1 MTEQELNALLQ
12 QADDLYLK
20 EQLDQA
26 IEILRRIKREDSPE
40 TYAMSQFNLG
50 VVLRAQGDSA
60 GAIAAYRSIKREDS
74 PETYAMAQLNL
85 GVALGEQ
92 GNIEGAIAAYRNITC
107 EDSSELYAT
116 AQMNLGVVLGEQG
129 DTEGEIAA
137 YRNITRKDSPELY
150 AKAQLYLGIT
160 LGEQGNTDG
169 KIAAYRNITRE
180 DSPETYAMAQFNLG
194 VVLGAQGDTEGAIAA
209 YRNITREDLPE
220 QYAMAQVNLGVALA
234 KQGKTDEA
242 IDTFRNI
249 QPEDSKEP
257 YAKAQLSLGMILE
270 ARGDTEGA
278 IAACRNV
285 TREDSPEQYAKAQL
299 YLGIILGKQGDT
311 EGAIAAYRN
320 ITRED
325 SREQY
330 AKAKFNLGVTL
341 EAQGDTEGA
350 IATYRNIIR
359 EDSHEQYAKAQFN
372 LGVVLGKQGD
382 TEGAIAA
389 YRNIT
394 REDSPELYAMA
405 QFNIVLLSPE
415 ENNIKEA
422 KQALSNSRPIF
433 YYQAESQL
441 KILNCPPDS
450 RSNLA
455 AVYDAIE
462 SIIQTLFISSYGG
475 IAGEN
480 PLKVAHY
487 TRPSIA
493 RVLIAGEEDKASSLR
508 LNTVKN
514 TNDPTEGKV
523 LYGYLHKSCGLPSGV
538 LDAEQESDSQALAAF
553 ISCFTFNHDSLNQ
566 FRLYGKEGG
575 LEASGVSL
583 VFGKRFFSAADPFA
597 IMTVASEREA
607 ITTNNA
613 IEDSRTRQPDKTTQE
628 KLDKLPLYRCIY
640 LDPQSGYVSIA
651 HRDKVTFYAEA
662 WYGKKTAAHQD
673 ICKEAE
679 KRWKKYQNE
688 INKLAKKAKKDLS
701 TLSKKIKAV
710 AMDAENDV
718 LQTLVFILQPLRYL
732 VKHAA
737 FQEEQECR
745 MVYIGDLPEDER
757 IHTEWENNQMYLEY
771 AEPVRKSLDKI
782 YLSPGAEP
790 YADFFKRELPH
801 LAKKGGIRR
810 SQNPFRN
817 K

>member
-1 MTEQELNALLQ
+1 MTEQEIKALLQ
-12 QADDLYLK
+12 QAGDLYRK
-20 EQLDQA
+20 GQLDQA
-26 IEILRRIKREDSPE
+26 IKIWRRIKREDSPE
-40 TYAMSQFNLG
+40 LYAEAQFNLG
-50 VVLRAQGDSA
+50 VALRKQGKTEE
-60 GAIAAYRSIKREDS
+60 AIAVYRSIKREDS

-85 GVALGEQ
+85 GV
-92 GNIEGAIAAYRNITC
+92 
-107 EDSSELYAT
+107 
-116 AQMNLGVVLGEQG
+116 VLGAQG

-137 YRNITRKDSPELY
+137 YRNIARKDSPE
-150 AKAQLYLGIT
+150 
-160 LGEQGNTDG
+160 
-169 KIAAYRNITRE
+169 
-180 DSPETYAMAQFNLG
+180 P
-194 VVLGAQGDTEGAIAA
+194 
-209 YRNITREDLPE
+209 
-220 QYAMAQVNLGVALA
+220 YAMAQV
-234 KQGKTDEA
+234 
-242 IDTFRNI
+242 
-249 QPEDSKEP
+249 
-257 YAKAQLSLGMILE
+257 
-270 ARGDTEGA
+270 
-278 IAACRNV
+278 
-285 TREDSPEQYAKAQL
+285 
-299 YLGIILGKQGDT
+299 
-311 EGAIAAYRN
+311 
-320 ITRED
+320 
-325 SREQY
+325 
-330 AKAKFNLGVTL
+330 NLGVTL

-350 IATYRNIIR
+350 I
-359 EDSHEQYAKAQFN
+359 S
-372 LGVVLGKQGD
+372 
-382 TEGAIAA
+382 A

-394 REDSPELYAMA
+394 REDLPELYAIA

-422 KQALSNSRPIF
+422 KQALSNIRPIF
-433 YYQAESQL
+433 YYQSESRL

-487 TRPSIA
+487 TRPSTA
-493 RVLIAGEEDKASSLR
+493 GKLIAGDSAKASPLR
-508 LNTVKN
+508 LSTVKN
-514 TNDPTEGKV
+514 TNDPTEGKI
-523 LYGYLHKSCGLPSGV
+523 LYGYLHKSCGLLSGV

-583 VFGKRFFSAADPFA
+583 VFEKSFFSTKDPFA
-597 IMTVASEREA
+597 IMTAAPEREF
-607 ITTNNA
+607 ITVNNA
-613 IEDSRTRQPDKTTQE
+613 KKDSSPVQPDKNTRE

-679 KRWKKYQNE
+679 RRWKEYQTE
-688 INKLAKKAKKDLS
+688 IDRLTEKVKDDLS
-701 TLSKKIKAV
+701 KLSEKIKAV
-710 AMDAENDV
+710 AKDAENDV

-745 MVYIGDLPEDER
+745 MVYIIGDLLKDER
-757 IHTEWENNQMYLEY
+757 IRTDWGAKQMYLEY
-771 AEPVRKSLDKI
+771 AAPVRNSLDKI

-790 YADFFKRELPH
+790 YADFFKRELPT
-801 LAKKGGIRR
+801 LAKQGGIRR

>member
-1 MTEQELNALLQ
+1 MMTEQEIKALLQ
-12 QADDLYLK
+12 QADDLYRK
-20 EQLDQA
+20 GQVDKA
-26 IEILRRIKREDSPE
+26 IEIW
-40 TYAMSQFNLG
+40 
-50 VVLRAQGDSA
+50 
-60 GAIAAYRSIKREDS
+60 RSIKH
-74 PETYAMAQLNL
+74 A
-85 GVALGEQ
+85 
-92 GNIEGAIAAYRNITC
+92 
-107 EDSSELYAT
+107 
-116 AQMNLGVVLGEQG
+116 
-129 DTEGEIAA
+129 
-137 YRNITRKDSPELY
+137 DSPELY
-150 AKAQLYLGIT
+150 AEAQFT
-160 LGEQGNTDG
+160 LGVALRKQGKTEEA
-169 KIAAYRNITRE
+169 IAVYRSIKRE

-257 YAKAQLSLGMILE
+257 YA
-270 ARGDTEGA
+270 R
-278 IAACRNV
+278 
-285 TREDSPEQYAKAQL
+285 AQL

-330 AKAKFNLGVTL
+330 AKA
-341 EAQGDTEGA
+341 
-350 IATYRNIIR
+350 
-359 EDSHEQYAKAQFN
+359 QFN
-372 LGVVLGKQGD
+372 LGVALQEQGKI
-382 TEGAIAA
+382 E
-389 YRNIT
+389 
-394 REDSPELYAMA
+394 
-405 QFNIVLLSPE
+405 
-415 ENNIKEA
+415 EA
-422 KQALSNSRPIF
+422 KQAFSNSRSVF

-441 KILNCPPDS
+441 KILNCPPGS
-450 RSNLA
+450 RSNLR
-455 AVYDAIE
+455 AVYDAIV

-487 TRPSIA
+487 TRPSTA
-493 RVLIAGEEDKASSLR
+493 GKLIAGDSAKASPLR
-508 LNTVKN
+508 LNTVKG
-514 TNDPTEGKV
+514 TNDPTEGKI
-523 LYGYLHKSCGLPSGV
+523 LYGYLHKSCGLLSSV
-538 LDAEQESDSQALAAF
+538 LDVEQESDSQALAAF

-566 FRLYGKEGG
+566 FRLYGKEDG

-583 VFGKRFFSAADPFA
+583 VFEKHFFSAADPFA
-597 IMTVASEREA
+597 IMTAASEREA
-607 ITTNNA
+607 ITANNA
-613 IEDSRTRQPDKTTQE
+613 IEDSRTRQPDKTTQK

-679 KRWKKYQNE
+679 RRWKEYQTE
-688 INKLAKKAKKDLS
+688 IDRLTEKVKDDLS
-701 TLSKKIKAV
+701 KLSEKIKAV
-710 AMDAENDV
+710 AKDAENDV

-745 MVYIGDLPEDER
+745 MLYIGNLLEEER
-757 IHTEWENNQMYLEY
+757 IYTDWDGKQMYLEY
-771 AEPVRKSLDKI
+771 AAPVRESLDKI

-801 LAKKGGIRR
+801 LAKQGGIRR
-810 SQNPFRN
+810 SKNPFRN

>member
-1 MTEQELNALLQ
+1 MMTEQEIKALLQ
-12 QADDLYLK
+12 QADDLYRQG
-20 EQLDQA
+20 QLDEA
-26 IEILRRIKREDSPE
+26 IEILRRIKREDSPKL
-40 TYAMSQFNLG
+40 YAKAQFNLG
-50 VVLRAQGDSA
+50 VALRKQGKTEE
-60 GAIAAYRSIKREDS
+60 AIAVYRSIKREDS

-92 GNIEGAIAAYRNITC
+92 GDIEGAIAAYRN
-107 EDSSELYAT
+107 
-116 AQMNLGVVLGEQG
+116 V
-129 DTEGEIAA
+129 
-137 YRNITRKDSPELY
+137 
-150 AKAQLYLGIT
+150 
-160 LGEQGNTDG
+160 
-169 KIAAYRNITRE
+169 TRE
-180 DSPETYAMAQFNLG
+180 DLPEPYAKAQFNLG

-257 YAKAQLSLGMILE
+257 YAKAQL
-270 ARGDTEGA
+270 
-278 IAACRNV
+278 
-285 TREDSPEQYAKAQL
+285 

-320 ITRED
+320 LTRED

-330 AKAKFNLGVTL
+330 AKA
-341 EAQGDTEGA
+341 
-350 IATYRNIIR
+350 
-359 EDSHEQYAKAQFN
+359 QFN
-372 LGVVLGKQGD
+372 LGVALQEQGKI
-382 TEGAIAA
+382 E
-389 YRNIT
+389 
-394 REDSPELYAMA
+394 
-405 QFNIVLLSPE
+405 
-415 ENNIKEA
+415 EA
-422 KQALSNSRPIF
+422 KQAFSNSRSVF

-462 SIIQTLFISSYGG
+462 FIIQTLFISSYGG

-487 TRPSIA
+487 TRPSTA
-493 RVLIAGEEDKASSLR
+493 GKLIAGDSAKASPLR
-508 LNTVKN
+508 LSTVKN
-514 TNDPTEGKV
+514 TNDPTEGKI

-538 LDAEQESDSQALAAF
+538 LDVEQESDSQALAAF

-566 FRLYGKEGG
+566 FRLYGKEDG

-583 VFGKRFFSAADPFA
+583 VFEKHFFSAADPFA
-597 IMTVASEREA
+597 IMTAASEREA
-607 ITTNNA
+607 IMTANNT
-613 IEDSRTRQPDKTTQE
+613 IEDSRPERADKTTQE
-628 KLDKLPLYRCIY
+628 KLYKLPLYRCIY

-688 INKLAKKAKKDLS
+688 INELAKKAKKDLS

-710 AMDAENDV
+710 AKAVAKDAENDV

-745 MVYIGDLPEDER
+745 MVYIIGDLLKDER
-757 IHTEWENNQMYLEY
+757 IRTDWGAKQMYLEY
-771 AEPVRKSLDKI
+771 AAPVTNSLDKI

>member
-1 MTEQELNALLQ
+1 
-12 QADDLYLK
+12 
-20 EQLDQA
+20 
-26 IEILRRIKREDSPE
+26 
-40 TYAMSQFNLG
+40 
-50 VVLRAQGDSA
+50 
-60 GAIAAYRSIKREDS
+60 
-74 PETYAMAQLNL
+74 
-85 GVALGEQ
+85 
-92 GNIEGAIAAYRNITC
+92 
-107 EDSSELYAT
+107 
-116 AQMNLGVVLGEQG
+116 MNLGV
-129 DTEGEIAA
+129 
-137 YRNITRKDSPELY
+137 
-150 AKAQLYLGIT
+150 T
-160 LGEQGNTDG
+160 LG
-169 KIAAYRNITRE
+169 
-180 DSPETYAMAQFNLG
+180 
-194 VVLGAQGDTEGAIAA
+194 VQGDTEGAIAA

-220 QYAMAQVNLGVALA
+220 QYAMAQVNLGVALG
-234 KQGKTDEA
+234 KQG
-242 IDTFRNI
+242 DTEGEIATYRNI
-249 QPEDSKEP
+249 TRKDSREQ
-257 YAKAQLSLGMILE
+257 YAKAQVNLGVVLGEQDDIE
-270 ARGDTEGA
+270 KA
-278 IAACRNV
+278 IAAYRNV
-285 TREDSPEQYAKAQL
+285 IREDSREQYAKAQVNLGVALGEQGNTKDAIAAYRSITREDSPELYAMAQVN
-299 YLGIILGKQGDT
+299 LGAALGKQGDT

-320 ITRED
+320 ITRKD

-330 AKAKFNLGVTL
+330 AKAQVNLGVTL
-341 EAQGDTEGA
+341 
-350 IATYRNIIR
+350 
-359 EDSHEQYAKAQFN
+359 
-372 LGVVLGKQGD
+372 GVQGD

-389 YRNIT
+389 NRNII
-394 REDSPELYAMA
+394 REDSLELYAKA
-405 QFNIVLLSPE
+405 QFNLGLLLLK
-415 ENNIKEA
+415 ENSIEEA
-422 KQALSNSRPIF
+422 KQALSNIRPIF
-433 YYQAESQL
+433 YYESESWL
-441 KILNCPPDS
+441 KILNCPSDS
-450 RSNLA
+450 LPNLA
-455 AVYDAIE
+455 TVFVVIG
-462 SIIQTLFISSYGG
+462 SIIQTLFISSGGG

-487 TRPSIA
+487 TRPSTA
-493 RVLIAGEEDKASSLR
+493 GKLIAGDSAKASPLR
-508 LNTVKN
+508 LSTVKN
-514 TNDPTEGKV
+514 TNDPTEGKI
-523 LYGYLHKSCGLPSGV
+523 LYGYLHKSCGLLSGV

-583 VFGKRFFSAADPFA
+583 VFGKRFFSAKDPFA
-597 IMTVASEREA
+597 IMTSAPKQEA
-607 ITTNNA
+607 ITANNA
-613 IEDSRTRQPDKTTQE
+613 IEDSRTRQPDKTTQK

-679 KRWKKYQNE
+679 RRWKEYQTE
-688 INKLAKKAKKDLS
+688 IDELTEKVKDDLS
-701 TLSKKIKAV
+701 KLSEKIKAV
-710 AMDAENDV
+710 AKDAENDV

-771 AEPVRKSLDKI
+771 AEPVGKALDKI

>member
-1 MTEQELNALLQ
+1 MTEQEINALLQ

-40 TYAMSQFNLG
+40 TYAMAQLNLG
-50 VVLRAQGDSA
+50 VVLGAQGDSA

-74 PETYAMAQLNL
+74 PETYAMAQFNL
-85 GVALGEQ
+85 GVILGKQ
-92 GNIEGAIAAYRNITC
+92 GDSAGAIAAYRSIKR
-107 EDSSELYAT
+107 EDSPETYAKAQLY
-116 AQMNLGVVLGEQG
+116 LGMTLGKQG

-137 YRNITRKDSPELY
+137 YRNITRKDSPEQY
-150 AKAQLYLGIT
+150 AKAQLYLGIA
-160 LGEQGNTDG
+160 LGEQGNTEEA
-169 KIAAYRNITRE
+169 ISAYRNITRK
-180 DSPETYAMAQFNLG
+180 DSREQYAKAQFNLG

-220 QYAMAQVNLGVALA
+220 
-234 KQGKTDEA
+234 
-242 IDTFRNI
+242 
-249 QPEDSKEP
+249 
-257 YAKAQLSLGMILE
+257 
-270 ARGDTEGA
+270 
-278 IAACRNV
+278 
-285 TREDSPEQYAKAQL
+285 
-299 YLGIILGKQGDT
+299 
-311 EGAIAAYRN
+311 
-320 ITRED
+320 
-325 SREQY
+325 
-330 AKAKFNLGVTL
+330 
-341 EAQGDTEGA
+341 
-350 IATYRNIIR
+350 
-359 EDSHEQYAKAQFN
+359 
-372 LGVVLGKQGD
+372 
-382 TEGAIAA
+382 
-389 YRNIT
+389 
-394 REDSPELYAMA
+394 LYAMA
-405 QFNIVLLSPE
+405 QWNLGILWFDKNKTKSQ
-415 ENNIKEA
+415 
-422 KQALSNSRPIF
+422 QAFVNSRPIF
-433 YYQAESQL
+433 YYQSESLL
-441 KILNCPPDS
+441 KILNCPPGS
-450 RSNLA
+450 RSNLR
-455 AVYDAIE
+455 AVYDAIV
-462 SIIQTLFISSYGG
+462 SIIKTLFISSYGG

-523 LYGYLHKSCGLPSGV
+523 LYGYLHKSCGLLSGV

-566 FRLYGKEGG
+566 FRLYGKEDG

-583 VFGKRFFSAADPFA
+583 VFGKSFFSAADPFA
-597 IMTVASEREA
+597 IMTAAPEREA
-607 ITTNNA
+607 FTTNNTM
-613 IEDSRTRQPDKTTQE
+613 EDSSPAQPDKTTQK

-640 LDPQSGYVSIA
+640 LEPQSGYVSVA

-662 WYGKKTAAHQD
+662 WHNDKTAVHKKL
-673 ICKEAE
+673 CKKAE
-679 KRWKKYQNE
+679 KNWKKYQAE
-688 INKLAKKAKKDLS
+688 INKLTEKVKDDLS
-701 TLSKKIKAV
+701 KLSEKIKAV

-771 AEPVRKSLDKI
+771 AEPVGKALDKI

>member
-12 QADDLYLK
+12 QTDDLYLK

-40 TYAMSQFNLG
+40 TYAMAQFNLG

-92 GNIEGAIAAYRNITC
+92 GDIEGAIAAYRNITC

-137 YRNITRKDSPELY
+137 YRNITRKDSREQYVKAQVNLGAALREQDDIEKAIAAYRNVIREDSREQY
-150 AKAQLYLGIT
+150 AKAQLNLGI
-160 LGEQGNTDG
+160 
-169 KIAAYRNITRE
+169 
-180 DSPETYAMAQFNLG
+180 
-194 VVLGAQGDTEGAIAA
+194 VLGAQGDTEGAIAA
-209 YRNITREDLPE
+209 YRNITR
-220 QYAMAQVNLGVALA
+220 
-234 KQGKTDEA
+234 K
-242 IDTFRNI
+242 
-249 QPEDSKEP
+249 
-257 YAKAQLSLGMILE
+257 
-270 ARGDTEGA
+270 
-278 IAACRNV
+278 
-285 TREDSPEQYAKAQL
+285 
-299 YLGIILGKQGDT
+299 
-311 EGAIAAYRN
+311 
-320 ITRED
+320 
-325 SREQY
+325 
-330 AKAKFNLGVTL
+330 
-341 EAQGDTEGA
+341 
-350 IATYRNIIR
+350 
-359 EDSHEQYAKAQFN
+359 
-372 LGVVLGKQGD
+372 
-382 TEGAIAA
+382 
-389 YRNIT
+389 
-394 REDSPELYAMA
+394 DSPELYAMA

-422 KQALSNSRPIF
+422 KQALSNIRSIF

-508 LNTVKN
+508 LSTVKN

-597 IMTVASEREA
+597 IMTAASEREA
-607 ITTNNA
+607 ITANNA
-613 IEDSRTRQPDKTTQE
+613 IEDSRPGQPDKTIQE

-718 LQTLVFILQPLRYL
+718 LQTLAFILQPLRYL

>member
-1 MTEQELNALLQ
+1 MTEQEIKALLQ

-20 EQLDQA
+20 GQLDKA
-26 IEILRRIKREDSPE
+26 IEILRRIKREDSPKL
-40 TYAMSQFNLG
+40 YAKAQF
-50 VVLRAQGDSA
+50 
-60 GAIAAYRSIKREDS
+60 
-74 PETYAMAQLNL
+74 NL
-85 GVALGEQ
+85 GVALGKQ
-92 GNIEGAIAAYRNITC
+92 GDTEGEIATYRNITR
-107 EDSSELYAT
+107 EDSRERYAK
-116 AQMNLGVVLGEQG
+116 AQVNLGVALGEQG
-129 DTEGEIAA
+129 DTEGEIAT
-137 YRNITRKDSPELY
+137 YRNIIREDSHEQY

-160 LGEQGNTDG
+160 LGE
-169 KIAAYRNITRE
+169 K
-180 DSPETYAMAQFNLG
+180 
-194 VVLGAQGDTEGAIAA
+194 GDTEGAIAA
-209 YRNITREDLPE
+209 YRNITREDSPE
-220 QYAMAQVNLGVALA
+220 
-234 KQGKTDEA
+234 T
-242 IDTFRNI
+242 
-249 QPEDSKEP
+249 

-311 EGAIAAYRN
+311 EGAISAYRN

-325 SREQY
+325 
-330 AKAKFNLGVTL
+330 L
-341 EAQGDTEGA
+341 
-350 IATYRNIIR
+350 
-359 EDSHEQYAKAQFN
+359 
-372 LGVVLGKQGD
+372 
-382 TEGAIAA
+382 
-389 YRNIT
+389 
-394 REDSPELYAMA
+394 PELYAMA
-405 QFNIVLLSPE
+405 QFNLGVALQEQGKIE
-415 ENNIKEA
+415 EA
-422 KQALSNSRPIF
+422 KQAFSNSRSVF

-523 LYGYLHKSCGLPSGV
+523 LYGYLHKSCGLLSGV

-597 IMTVASEREA
+597 IMTAAPEQEDFTA
-607 ITTNNA
+607 NNT
-613 IEDSRTRQPDKTTQE
+613 IEDSRPERADKTTQK

-745 MVYIGDLPEDER
+745 MVYIGDLPEDEH

-790 YADFFKRELPH
+790 YADFFKRKLPT
-801 LAKKGGIRR
+801 LAKQGGIRR
-810 SQNPFRN
+810 SKNPFRN

>member
-1 MTEQELNALLQ
+1 MMTEQEIKALLR
-12 QADDLYLK
+12 QAGDWYK
-20 EQLDQA
+20 QEQFDKA
-26 IEILRRIKREDSPE
+26 AEIW
-40 TYAMSQFNLG
+40 
-50 VVLRAQGDSA
+50 
-60 GAIAAYRSIKREDS
+60 RSIERTDS
-74 PETYAMAQLNL
+74 KELYAEAQFKL

-92 GNIEGAIAAYRNITC
+92 G
-107 EDSSELYAT
+107 
-116 AQMNLGVVLGEQG
+116 
-129 DTEGEIAA
+129 DTDGEIAA
-137 YRNITRKDSPELY
+137 YRK
-150 AKAQLYLGIT
+150 
-160 LGEQGNTDG
+160 
-169 KIAAYRNITRE
+169 ITRE
-180 DSPETYAMAQFNLG
+180 DSL
-194 VVLGAQGDTEGAIAA
+194 
-209 YRNITREDLPE
+209 
-220 QYAMAQVNLGVALA
+220 
-234 KQGKTDEA
+234 
-242 IDTFRNI
+242 
-249 QPEDSKEP
+249 
-257 YAKAQLSLGMILE
+257 
-270 ARGDTEGA
+270 
-278 IAACRNV
+278 
-285 TREDSPEQYAKAQL
+285 
-299 YLGIILGKQGDT
+299 
-311 EGAIAAYRN
+311 
-320 ITRED
+320 
-325 SREQY
+325 
-330 AKAKFNLGVTL
+330 
-341 EAQGDTEGA
+341 
-350 IATYRNIIR
+350 
-359 EDSHEQYAKAQFN
+359 EQYAKAQFN
-372 LGVVLGKQGD
+372 LGIALGEQGD
-382 TEGAIAA
+382 IKGAIAA
-389 YRNIT
+389 YQNIT
-394 REDSPELYAMA
+394 RADSREQYARAQVNLGVVLEKQGKLDETIATFRNIQPKDSKEAYAKA
-405 QFNIVLLSPE
+405 QFNLGFLLK
-415 ENNIKEA
+415 ENSAEEA
-422 KQALSNSRPIF
+422 KQALSNSRSVF
-433 YYQAESQL
+433 YYQSESQL
-441 KILNCPPDS
+441 RILNCPSDS
-450 RSNLA
+450 HSNLA
-455 AVYDAIE
+455 AVFDVIE

-523 LYGYLHKSCGLPSGV
+523 LYGYLHKSCGLLSGV

-583 VFGKRFFSAADPFA
+583 VFGKSFFSAKDPFA
-597 IMTVASEREA
+597 IMTVAPKQEDFTA
-607 ITTNNA
+607 NNT
-613 IEDSRTRQPDKTTQE
+613 IEDSRPERADKTTQK

-679 KRWKKYQNE
+679 RRWKEYQTE
-688 INKLAKKAKKDLS
+688 IDRLTEKVKDDLS
-701 TLSKKIKAV
+701 KLSEKIKAV
-710 AMDAENDV
+710 AKDAENDV

-745 MVYIGDLPEDER
+745 MLYIGDLPEDER

-790 YADFFKRELPH
+790 YADFFKRKLPT
-801 LAKKGGIRR
+801 LAKQGAIRR

>member
-12 QADDLYLK
+12 KADDLYRQG
-20 EQLDQA
+20 QLDEA

-40 TYAMSQFNLG
+40 LYAKVQSNLG
-50 VVLRAQGDSA
+50 VALRKQGKTEE
-60 GAIAAYRSIKREDS
+60 AIAVYRSIKRTDS

-85 GVALGEQ
+85 GVVLGEQ
-92 GNIEGAIAAYRNITC
+92 GDIEGAIAAYRNITREDSPEQYAKAQFNLGVALGEQGDIEGAIAAC
-107 EDSSELYAT
+107 RNVTREDLPEQYAKAQLYLGMTLGKQGDTDGKIAAYRNITREDSSELYAK
-116 AQMNLGVVLGEQG
+116 AQFNLGVVLGAQGDTEGEIAAYRNITREDSRERYAKAQVNLGVVLGEQG

-137 YRNITRKDSPELY
+137 YRNITRKDSHEQY

-160 LGEQGNTDG
+160 LGEQGNTEEA
-169 KIAAYRNITRE
+169 ISAYRNITRK
-180 DSPETYAMAQFNLG
+180 DS
-194 VVLGAQGDTEGAIAA
+194 
-209 YRNITREDLPE
+209 RE
-220 QYAMAQVNLGVALA
+220 QYAEAQVNLGVVLA
-234 KQGKTDEA
+234 KQDQLDEA
-242 IDTFRNI
+242 IATFCNI

-285 TREDSPEQYAKAQL
+285 TREDSPETYAMAQVN
-299 YLGIILGKQGDT
+299 LGVALRKQGDT
-311 EGAIAAYRN
+311 EG
-320 ITRED
+320 E
-325 SREQY
+325 
-330 AKAKFNLGVTL
+330 
-341 EAQGDTEGA
+341 

-359 EDSHEQYAKAQFN
+359 EDSREQYAMAQFN
-372 LGVVLGKQGD
+372 LGVALQEQGKI
-382 TEGAIAA
+382 E
-389 YRNIT
+389 
-394 REDSPELYAMA
+394 
-405 QFNIVLLSPE
+405 
-415 ENNIKEA
+415 EA
-422 KQALSNSRPIF
+422 KQAFSNSRPIF
-433 YYQAESQL
+433 YYESESRL

-450 RSNLA
+450 RPNLA
-455 AVYDAIE
+455 TVFVVIG
-462 SIIQTLFISSYGG
+462 SIIQTLFISSGGG

-487 TRPSIA
+487 TRPSTA
-493 RVLIAGEEDKASSLR
+493 GKLIAGDSAKASPLR
-508 LNTVKN
+508 LSTVKN
-514 TNDPTEGKV
+514 TNDPTEGKI
-523 LYGYLHKSCGLPSGV
+523 LYGYLHKSCGLLSGV

-597 IMTVASEREA
+597 IMTAAPEREA
-607 ITTNNA
+607 FTTNNTM
-613 IEDSRTRQPDKTTQE
+613 EDSSPAQPDKTTQK

-640 LDPQSGYVSIA
+640 LEPQSGYVSIA

-662 WYGKKTAAHQD
+662 WHNDKTAVHKKL
-673 ICKEAE
+673 CKKAE
-679 KRWKKYQNE
+679 KNWKKYQAE
-688 INKLAKKAKKDLS
+688 INKLTEKVKDDLS
-701 TLSKKIKAV
+701 KLSEKIKAV
-710 AMDAENDV
+710 AKDAENDV

-745 MVYIGDLPEDER
+745 MVYIGDLLEDKR

>member
-12 QADDLYLK
+12 QVDDLYLK
-20 EQLDQA
+20 GQLDKA

-40 TYAMSQFNLG
+40 LYAEVQF
-50 VVLRAQGDSA
+50 
-60 GAIAAYRSIKREDS
+60 
-74 PETYAMAQLNL
+74 NL

-92 GNIEGAIAAYRNITC
+92 GDTEGTIAAYRNIIREDSPELYAMAQVNLGAALGKQGDTEGAIAAYQNITRK
-107 EDSSELYAT
+107 DSREQYAK
-116 AQMNLGVVLGEQG
+116 AQVNLGVALGVQG
-129 DTEGEIAA
+129 DTDGEIAA
-137 YRNITRKDSPELY
+137 YQNITRKDSPELY
-150 AKAQLYLGIT
+150 AKAQLYLGMT
-160 LGEQGNTDG
+160 LGAQGDTE
-169 KIAAYRNITRE
+169 KEIAAYRKITRKDSPELYAKAQLYLGMTLGAQGDIEGAIAACRNITRE
-180 DSPETYAMAQFNLG
+180 DSPEQYANAQFNL
-194 VVLGAQGDTEGAIAA
+194 A
-209 YRNITREDLPE
+209 
-220 QYAMAQVNLGVALA
+220 
-234 KQGKTDEA
+234 
-242 IDTFRNI
+242 
-249 QPEDSKEP
+249 
-257 YAKAQLSLGMILE
+257 
-270 ARGDTEGA
+270 
-278 IAACRNV
+278 
-285 TREDSPEQYAKAQL
+285 
-299 YLGIILGKQGDT
+299 
-311 EGAIAAYRN
+311 
-320 ITRED
+320 
-325 SREQY
+325 
-330 AKAKFNLGVTL
+330 
-341 EAQGDTEGA
+341 
-350 IATYRNIIR
+350 
-359 EDSHEQYAKAQFN
+359 
-372 LGVVLGKQGD
+372 
-382 TEGAIAA
+382 
-389 YRNIT
+389 
-394 REDSPELYAMA
+394 
-405 QFNIVLLSPE
+405 LLSPE
-415 ENNIKEA
+415 ENNIEEA
-422 KQALSNSRPIF
+422 KLALSNIRPIF
-433 YYQAESQL
+433 YYESESRL
-441 KILNCPPDS
+441 KILNCSLDT
-450 RSNLA
+450 RLNLA
-455 AVYDAIE
+455 TVFEVIG
-462 SIIQTLFISSYGG
+462 SIIQTLFISSGEG

-493 RVLIAGEEDKASSLR
+493 RLLIAGEKDKVSSLR

-566 FRLYGKEGG
+566 FRLYGKEDG

-597 IMTVASEREA
+597 IMTVAPEQEDFTA
-607 ITTNNA
+607 NNTM
-613 IEDSRTRQPDKTTQE
+613 EDSSPAQPDKTTQK

-679 KRWKKYQNE
+679 RRWKKYQNE
-688 INKLAKKAKKDLS
+688 INKLEKKAKKDLS

-745 MVYIGDLPEDER
+745 MFYISDLLEDER
-757 IHTEWENNQMYLEY
+757 IHTEWENNQMYFEY
-771 AEPVRKSLDKI
+771 AEPVGKALDKI

-801 LAKKGGIRR
+801 LAKQGGIRR

>member
-1 MTEQELNALLQ
+1 MMTEQEIKALLQ

-20 EQLDQA
+20 GQLDKA
-26 IEILRRIKREDSPE
+26 IEILRRIKREDSPKL
-40 TYAMSQFNLG
+40 YAKAQF
-50 VVLRAQGDSA
+50 
-60 GAIAAYRSIKREDS
+60 
-74 PETYAMAQLNL
+74 NL
-85 GVALGEQ
+85 GVALGKQGDTEGEIATYRNITREDSSELYAKAQFNLGVILGEQ
-92 GNIEGAIAAYRNITC
+92 GDTDGKIAAYRNITRK
-107 EDSSELYAT
+107 DSPEWYAK
-116 AQMNLGVVLGEQG
+116 AQFNLGVILGEQG

-137 YRNITRKDSPELY
+137 YRNITREDSRERYAKAQVNLGVALGEQGDTEGEIATYRNIIREDSHEQY

-160 LGEQGNTDG
+160 LGE
-169 KIAAYRNITRE
+169 K
-180 DSPETYAMAQFNLG
+180 
-194 VVLGAQGDTEGAIAA
+194 GDTEGAIAA
-209 YRNITREDLPE
+209 YRNITREDSPE
-220 QYAMAQVNLGVALA
+220 
-234 KQGKTDEA
+234 T
-242 IDTFRNI
+242 
-249 QPEDSKEP
+249 

-311 EGAIAAYRN
+311 EGAISAYRN

-325 SREQY
+325 
-330 AKAKFNLGVTL
+330 L
-341 EAQGDTEGA
+341 
-350 IATYRNIIR
+350 
-359 EDSHEQYAKAQFN
+359 
-372 LGVVLGKQGD
+372 
-382 TEGAIAA
+382 
-389 YRNIT
+389 
-394 REDSPELYAMA
+394 PELYAMA
-405 QFNIVLLSPE
+405 QFNLGVALQEQGKIE
-415 ENNIKEA
+415 EA
-422 KQALSNSRPIF
+422 KQAFSNSRSVF

-487 TRPSIA
+487 TRPSTA
-493 RVLIAGEEDKASSLR
+493 GKLIAGDSAKASPLR
-508 LNTVKN
+508 LSTVKG
-514 TNDPTEGKV
+514 TNDPTEGKI
-523 LYGYLHKSCGLPSGV
+523 LYGYLHKSCGLLSGV
-538 LDAEQESDSQALAAF
+538 LDVEQESDSQALAAF

-566 FRLYGKEGG
+566 FRLYGKEDG

-583 VFGKRFFSAADPFA
+583 VFEKHFFSAADPFA
-597 IMTVASEREA
+597 IMTAASEREA
-607 ITTNNA
+607 IMTANNT
-613 IEDSRTRQPDKTTQE
+613 IEDSRPERADKTTQE

-688 INKLAKKAKKDLS
+688 INELAKKAKKDLS

-710 AMDAENDV
+710 AKDAENDV

-745 MVYIGDLPEDER
+745 MVYIIGDLLKDER
-757 IHTEWENNQMYLEY
+757 IRTDWGAKQMYLEY

>member
-12 QADDLYLK
+12 QADDLYRK
-20 EQLDQA
+20 GQFDEA
-26 IEILRRIKREDSPE
+26 AEILRRIKREDSPE
-40 TYAMSQFNLG
+40 WYAKAQFNLG
-50 VVLRAQGDSA
+50 VILGEQGDIEGAIAAYRNITCEDSREQYAKAQFNLGVILGEQGDSA

-74 PETYAMAQLNL
+74 PEWYAKAQFNL
-85 GVALGEQ
+85 GVALGK
-92 GNIEGAIAAYRNITC
+92 
-107 EDSSELYAT
+107 
-116 AQMNLGVVLGEQG
+116 QG
-129 DTEGEIAA
+129 DTDGEIAA
-137 YRNITRKDSPELY
+137 YRNI
-150 AKAQLYLGIT
+150 
-160 LGEQGNTDG
+160 
-169 KIAAYRNITRE
+169 
-180 DSPETYAMAQFNLG
+180 
-194 VVLGAQGDTEGAIAA
+194 
-209 YRNITREDLPE
+209 
-220 QYAMAQVNLGVALA
+220 
-234 KQGKTDEA
+234 
-242 IDTFRNI
+242 
-249 QPEDSKEP
+249 
-257 YAKAQLSLGMILE
+257 
-270 ARGDTEGA
+270 
-278 IAACRNV
+278 

-299 YLGIILGKQGDT
+299 YLGITLGEQGDI
-311 EGAIAAYRN
+311 EGEIAAYRN

-325 SREQY
+325 SPEP
-330 AKAKFNLGVTL
+330 
-341 EAQGDTEGA
+341 
-350 IATYRNIIR
+350 
-359 EDSHEQYAKAQFN
+359 YAKAQFN
-372 LGVVLGKQGD
+372 LGVVLGAQGNIEEAISAYRNITRKDSREQYAKAQVNLGVVLAKQDQLDEAIATFCNIQPEDSKESYAKAQLGLGMILEARGD

-394 REDSPELYAMA
+394 REDSPEWYAQAQLYLGIILGKQGDTEGAISAYRNITRKDSSELYAMA
-405 QFNIVLLSPE
+405 QFNLGVALQEQGKIE
-415 ENNIKEA
+415 EA
-422 KQALSNSRPIF
+422 KQAFSNSRPIF
-433 YYQAESQL
+433 YYESESRL
-441 KILNCPPDS
+441 KILNCPSGS

-462 SIIQTLFISSYGG
+462 SIIQTLFISSGGG

-487 TRPSIA
+487 TRPSTA
-493 RVLIAGEEDKASSLR
+493 GKLIAGDSAKASPLR
-508 LNTVKN
+508 LSTVKN
-514 TNDPTEGKV
+514 TNDPTEGKI

-538 LDAEQESDSQALAAF
+538 LDVEQESDSQALAAF

-597 IMTVASEREA
+597 IMTAAPEREA
-607 ITTNNA
+607 FTTNNTM
-613 IEDSRTRQPDKTTQE
+613 EDSSPAQSDKTTQK

-640 LDPQSGYVSIA
+640 LEPQSGYVSVA

-662 WYGKKTAAHQD
+662 WHNDKTAVHKKL
-673 ICKEAE
+673 CKKAE
-679 KRWKKYQNE
+679 KNWKKYQAE
-688 INKLAKKAKKDLS
+688 INKLTKKVKDDLS
-701 TLSKKIKAV
+701 TLSEEIQAIAK
-710 AMDAENDV
+710 DAENNV
-718 LQTLVFILQPLRYL
+718 LQTLAFILQPLRYL

-745 MVYIGDLPEDER
+745 MVYIGDLLEDER

>member
-12 QADDLYLK
+12 KADDLYRQG
-20 EQLDQA
+20 QLDEA

-40 TYAMSQFNLG
+40 LYAKVQSNLG
-50 VVLRAQGDSA
+50 VALRKQGKTEE
-60 GAIAAYRSIKREDS
+60 AIAVYRSIKR
-74 PETYAMAQLNL
+74 T
-85 GVALGEQ
+85 
-92 GNIEGAIAAYRNITC
+92 
-107 EDSSELYAT
+107 
-116 AQMNLGVVLGEQG
+116 
-129 DTEGEIAA
+129 
-137 YRNITRKDSPELY
+137 
-150 AKAQLYLGIT
+150 
-160 LGEQGNTDG
+160 
-169 KIAAYRNITRE
+169 

-209 YRNITREDLPE
+209 YRNITREDSPETYAKAQFNLGVILGEQGNTEEAISAYRNITRKDSRE
-220 QYAMAQVNLGVALA
+220 QYVKAQVNLGAAL
-234 KQGKTDEA
+234 
-242 IDTFRNI
+242 
-249 QPEDSKEP
+249 
-257 YAKAQLSLGMILE
+257 
-270 ARGDTEGA
+270 
-278 IAACRNV
+278 
-285 TREDSPEQYAKAQL
+285 REQDDIEK
-299 YLGIILGKQGDT
+299 
-311 EGAIAAYRN
+311 AIAAYRN
-320 ITRED
+320 VIRED

-350 IATYRNIIR
+350 IA
-359 EDSHEQYAKAQFN
+359 
-372 LGVVLGKQGD
+372 
-382 TEGAIAA
+382 A
-389 YRNIT
+389 YRKIT
-394 REDSPELYAMA
+394 RKDSSELYAMA
-405 QFNIVLLSPE
+405 QFNLGVALQEQGKIE
-415 ENNIKEA
+415 EA
-422 KQALSNSRPIF
+422 KQAFSNSRPIF
-433 YYQAESQL
+433 YYESESRL

-450 RSNLA
+450 RPNLA
-455 AVYDAIE
+455 TVFVVIG
-462 SIIQTLFISSYGG
+462 SIIQTLFISSGGG

-487 TRPSIA
+487 TRPSTA
-493 RVLIAGEEDKASSLR
+493 GKLIAGDSAKASPLR
-508 LNTVKN
+508 LSTVKN
-514 TNDPTEGKV
+514 TNDPTEGKI
-523 LYGYLHKSCGLPSGV
+523 LYGYLHKSCGLLSGV

-597 IMTVASEREA
+597 IMTAAPEREA
-607 ITTNNA
+607 FTTNNTM
-613 IEDSRTRQPDKTTQE
+613 EDSSPAQPDKTTQK

-640 LDPQSGYVSIA
+640 LEPQSGYVSIA

-662 WYGKKTAAHQD
+662 WHNDKTAVHKKL
-673 ICKEAE
+673 CKKAE
-679 KRWKKYQNE
+679 KNWKKYQAE
-688 INKLAKKAKKDLS
+688 INKLTEKVKDDLS
-701 TLSKKIKAV
+701 KLSEKIKAV
-710 AMDAENDV
+710 AKDAENDV

>member
-1 MTEQELNALLQ
+1 MTEQEIKALLQ

-20 EQLDQA
+20 GQLDQA

-74 PETYAMAQLNL
+74 PETYVMAQVNL
-85 GVALGEQ
+85 GAALG
-92 GNIEGAIAAYRNITC
+92 
-107 EDSSELYAT
+107 
-116 AQMNLGVVLGEQG
+116 
-129 DTEGEIAA
+129 
-137 YRNITRKDSPELY
+137 K
-150 AKAQLYLGIT
+150 
-160 LGEQGNTDG
+160 
-169 KIAAYRNITRE
+169 
-180 DSPETYAMAQFNLG
+180 
-194 VVLGAQGDTEGAIAA
+194 QGDTEGAIAA
-209 YRNITREDLPE
+209 CRNVTREDSRE
-220 QYAMAQVNLGVALA
+220 QYAKAQVNLGVALA

-249 QPEDSKEP
+249 QPEDSKES
-257 YAKAQLSLGMILE
+257 YAKAQFGLSILE

-278 IAACRNV
+278 IAV
-285 TREDSPEQYAKAQL
+285 
-299 YLGIILGKQGDT
+299 
-311 EGAIAAYRN
+311 YRN
-320 ITRED
+320 ITREN
-325 SREQY
+325 SRELY

-350 IATYRNIIR
+350 IA
-359 EDSHEQYAKAQFN
+359 
-372 LGVVLGKQGD
+372 
-382 TEGAIAA
+382 A
-389 YRNIT
+389 YRKIT
-394 REDSPELYAMA
+394 RKDSSELYAMA
-405 QFNIVLLSPE
+405 QWNLGILWFDKNKTKSQ
-415 ENNIKEA
+415 
-422 KQALSNSRPIF
+422 QAFVNSRPIF
-433 YYQAESQL
+433 YYQSESLL

-487 TRPSIA
+487 TRPSTA
-493 RVLIAGEEDKASSLR
+493 GKLIAGDSAKASPLR
-508 LNTVKN
+508 LNTVKG
-514 TNDPTEGKV
+514 TNDPTEGKI

-583 VFGKRFFSAADPFA
+583 VFGKRFFSAKDPFA
-597 IMTVASEREA
+597 IMTVAPEREA
-607 ITTNNA
+607 IMTANNM
-613 IEDSRTRQPDKTTQE
+613 IEDSRPAQPDKTTQE

-662 WYGKKTAAHQD
+662 CYGKKTAAHQD

-679 KRWKKYQNE
+679 ERWEKYQDE
-688 INKLAKKAKKDLS
+688 INELTKKVKDDLS

-710 AMDAENDV
+710 AKAVAKDAENDV

-745 MVYIGDLPEDER
+745 MVYIIGDLLKDER
-757 IHTEWENNQMYLEY
+757 IRTDWGAKQMYLEY
-771 AEPVRKSLDKI
+771 AEPVRESLDKI

-810 SQNPFRN
+810 SKNPFRN

>member
-1 MTEQELNALLQ
+1 MMTEQEIKALLQ

-20 EQLDQA
+20 GQLDEA
-26 IEILRRIKREDSPE
+26 IEIWRSIKHADSPE
-40 TYAMSQFNLG
+40 LYAEAQFNLG
-50 VVLRAQGDSA
+50 VALRKQGKTEE
-60 GAIAAYRSIKREDS
+60 AIAVYRSIKREDS
-74 PETYAMAQLNL
+74 REQYAMAQLNL
-85 GVALGEQ
+85 GVVLGAQ
-92 GNIEGAIAAYRNITC
+92 GDTEGEIAAYRNITR

-116 AQMNLGVVLGEQG
+116 AQVNLGVVLGEQGDTEGKIAAYRNITRKDSPEQYAKAQFNLGVVLGEQG

-137 YRNITRKDSPELY
+137 YRNITRKDSPKQY
-150 AKAQLYLGIT
+150 AKAQFNLGVI
-160 LGEQGNTDG
+160 LGEQGDTEEA
-169 KIAAYRNITRE
+169 ISAYRNITRK
-180 DSPETYAMAQFNLG
+180 DSREQYAKAQVNLG
-194 VVLGAQGDTEGAIAA
+194 VALREQDDIEKAIAA
-209 YRNITREDLPE
+209 YRNVIREDSRE
-220 QYAMAQVNLGVALA
+220 QYAKAQVNLGVALA

-278 IAACRNV
+278 IAA
-285 TREDSPEQYAKAQL
+285 
-299 YLGIILGKQGDT
+299 
-311 EGAIAAYRN
+311 YRN

-330 AKAKFNLGVTL
+330 AKA
-341 EAQGDTEGA
+341 
-350 IATYRNIIR
+350 
-359 EDSHEQYAKAQFN
+359 QFN
-372 LGVVLGKQGD
+372 LGVALQEQGKI
-382 TEGAIAA
+382 E
-389 YRNIT
+389 
-394 REDSPELYAMA
+394 
-405 QFNIVLLSPE
+405 
-415 ENNIKEA
+415 EA
-422 KQALSNSRPIF
+422 KQALSNSRSVF

-441 KILNCPPDS
+441 KILNCPSDS
-450 RSNLA
+450 RPNLA
-455 AVYDAIE
+455 TVFVVIG
-462 SIIQTLFISSYGG
+462 SIIQTLFISSGGG

-487 TRPSIA
+487 TRPSTA
-493 RVLIAGEEDKASSLR
+493 GKLIAGDSAKASPLR
-508 LNTVKN
+508 LSTVKN

-583 VFGKRFFSAADPFA
+583 VFGKRFFSAKDPFA

-607 ITTNNA
+607 IMTANNT
-613 IEDSRTRQPDKTTQE
+613 IEDSRPERADKTSQK

-679 KRWKKYQNE
+679 RRWKKYQTE
-688 INKLAKKAKKDLS
+688 IDRLTEKVKNDLS
-701 TLSKKIKAV
+701 TLTKTIKAV
-710 AMDAENDV
+710 AKDAENDV

-745 MVYIGDLPEDER
+745 MLYIGNLLEEER
-757 IHTEWENNQMYLEY
+757 IYTDWDGKQMHLEY
-771 AEPVRKSLDKI
+771 AAPVRESLDKI

-790 YADFFKRELPH
+790 YADFFKRELPT
-801 LAKKGGIRR
+801 LAKQGGIRR
-810 SQNPFRN
+810 SKNPFRN

>member
-1 MTEQELNALLQ
+1 MTEPKITALLQ
-12 QADDLYLK
+12 QAGDLYK
-20 EQLDQA
+20 QGQADKA

-40 TYAMSQFNLG
+40 LYAEAQFNLG
-50 VVLRAQGDSA
+50 VALRKQGKTEE
-60 GAIAAYRSIKREDS
+60 AIAAYRNIIREDS
-74 PETYAMAQLNL
+74 SELYAKAQINL

-92 GNIEGAIAAYRNITC
+92 GDTEGAIAAYRNIIR
-107 EDSSELYAT
+107 EDSSELYAM
-116 AQMNLGVVLGEQG
+116 AQVNLGVALGAQGDTEGEIATYRNIIREDSHEQYAKAQLYLGITLGEQG

-137 YRNITRKDSPELY
+137 YRNITRK
-150 AKAQLYLGIT
+150 
-160 LGEQGNTDG
+160 N
-169 KIAAYRNITRE
+169 
-180 DSPETYAMAQFNLG
+180 SPETYAMAQLNLG

-209 YRNITREDLPE
+209 YRNITREDSRE
-220 QYAMAQVNLGVALA
+220 QYAKAQVNLGV
-234 KQGKTDEA
+234 T
-242 IDTFRNI
+242 
-249 QPEDSKEP
+249 
-257 YAKAQLSLGMILE
+257 LG
-270 ARGDTEGA
+270 A
-278 IAACRNV
+278 
-285 TREDSPEQYAKAQL
+285 
-299 YLGIILGKQGDT
+299 QGDT

-330 AKAKFNLGVTL
+330 AKAQVNLGVAL
-341 EAQGDTEGA
+341 GEQGDIEGE
-350 IATYRNIIR
+350 IAAYRNIIR
-359 EDSHEQYAKAQFN
+359 EDSHEQYAMAQFN
-372 LGVVLGKQGD
+372 LGVALQEQGKI
-382 TEGAIAA
+382 E
-389 YRNIT
+389 
-394 REDSPELYAMA
+394 
-405 QFNIVLLSPE
+405 
-415 ENNIKEA
+415 EA
-422 KQALSNSRPIF
+422 KQAFSNSRSVF

-441 KILNCPPDS
+441 KILNCPPGS
-450 RSNLA
+450 HLNLLS
-455 AVYDAIE
+455 VYDATV
-462 SIIQTLFISSYGG
+462 SIIKTLFISSGGG

-493 RVLIAGEEDKASSLR
+493 RLLIAGEKDKVSSLR

-523 LYGYLHKSCGLPSGV
+523 LYGYLHKSCGLLSGV

-566 FRLYGKEGG
+566 FRLYGKEDG

-597 IMTVASEREA
+597 IMTSAPKQEA
-607 ITTNNA
+607 ITANNA
-613 IEDSRTRQPDKTTQE
+613 IEDSRTRQPDKTTQK

-640 LDPQSGYVSIA
+640 LDPQSGYVSVA

-745 MVYIGDLPEDER
+745 MVYIGDLPEDEH

-771 AEPVRKSLDKI
+771 AAPVRKSLDKI

-790 YADFFKRELPH
+790 YADFFKRELPT
-801 LAKKGGIRR
+801 LAKQGGIRR

>member
-1 MTEQELNALLQ
+1 MTEQEIKALLQ

-20 EQLDQA
+20 GQLDKA
-26 IEILRRIKREDSPE
+26 IEILRRIKREDSPKL
-40 TYAMSQFNLG
+40 YAKAQF
-50 VVLRAQGDSA
+50 
-60 GAIAAYRSIKREDS
+60 
-74 PETYAMAQLNL
+74 NL
-85 GVALGEQ
+85 GVALGKQGDTEGEIATYRNITREDSSELYAKAQFNLGVILGEQ
-92 GNIEGAIAAYRNITC
+92 GDTDGKIAAYRNITRK
-107 EDSSELYAT
+107 DSPEWYAK
-116 AQMNLGVVLGEQG
+116 AQFNLGVILGEQG

-137 YRNITRKDSPELY
+137 YRNITREDSRERY
-150 AKAQLYLGIT
+150 AK
-160 LGEQGNTDG
+160 
-169 KIAAYRNITRE
+169 
-180 DSPETYAMAQFNLG
+180 
-194 VVLGAQGDTEGAIAA
+194 
-209 YRNITREDLPE
+209 
-220 QYAMAQVNLGVALA
+220 AQVNLGVAL
-234 KQGKTDEA
+234 GE
-242 IDTFRNI
+242 
-249 QPEDSKEP
+249 
-257 YAKAQLSLGMILE
+257 
-270 ARGDTEGA
+270 
-278 IAACRNV
+278 
-285 TREDSPEQYAKAQL
+285 
-299 YLGIILGKQGDT
+299 QGDT
-311 EGAIAAYRN
+311 EG
-320 ITRED
+320 E
-325 SREQY
+325 
-330 AKAKFNLGVTL
+330 
-341 EAQGDTEGA
+341 

-359 EDSHEQYAKAQFN
+359 EDSHEQYAKAQLY
-372 LGVVLGKQGD
+372 LGITLGEKGD

-394 REDSPELYAMA
+394 REDSPETYAKA
-405 QFNIVLLSPE
+405 QFNLGVALQEQGKIE
-415 ENNIKEA
+415 EA
-422 KQALSNSRPIF
+422 KQAFSNSRSVF

-487 TRPSIA
+487 TRPSTA
-493 RVLIAGEEDKASSLR
+493 GKLIADDSAKASPLR
-508 LNTVKN
+508 LSTVKN

-538 LDAEQESDSQALAAF
+538 LDVEQESDSQALAAF

-583 VFGKRFFSAADPFA
+583 VFEKHFFSAADPFA
-597 IMTVASEREA
+597 IMTAASEREA
-607 ITTNNA
+607 IMTANNT
-613 IEDSRTRQPDKTTQE
+613 IEDSRPERADKTTQE

-679 KRWKKYQNE
+679 RRWKEYQTE
-688 INKLAKKAKKDLS
+688 IDRLTEKVKDDLS
-701 TLSKKIKAV
+701 KLSEKIKAV
-710 AMDAENDV
+710 AKDAENDV

-745 MVYIGDLPEDER
+745 MVYIGDLLEDER

-771 AEPVRKSLDKI
+771 AEPVGKALDKI

-790 YADFFKRELPH
+790 YADFFKRELPT
-801 LAKKGGIRR
+801 LAKQGGIRR

>member
-1 MTEQELNALLQ
+1 MTEQEIKALLQ

-20 EQLDQA
+20 GQLDKA
-26 IEILRRIKREDSPE
+26 IEILRRIKREDSPKL
-40 TYAMSQFNLG
+40 YAKAQF
-50 VVLRAQGDSA
+50 
-60 GAIAAYRSIKREDS
+60 
-74 PETYAMAQLNL
+74 NL
-85 GVALGEQ
+85 GVALGKQGDTEGEIATYRNITREDSSELYAKAQFNLGVILGEQ
-92 GNIEGAIAAYRNITC
+92 GDTDGKIAAYRNITRK
-107 EDSSELYAT
+107 DSPEWYAK
-116 AQMNLGVVLGEQG
+116 AQFNLGVILGEQG

-137 YRNITRKDSPELY
+137 YRNITREDSRERYAKAQVNLGVALGEQGDTEGEIATYRNIIREDSHEQY

-160 LGEQGNTDG
+160 LGE
-169 KIAAYRNITRE
+169 K
-180 DSPETYAMAQFNLG
+180 
-194 VVLGAQGDTEGAIAA
+194 GDTEGAIAA
-209 YRNITREDLPE
+209 YRNITREDSPE
-220 QYAMAQVNLGVALA
+220 
-234 KQGKTDEA
+234 T
-242 IDTFRNI
+242 
-249 QPEDSKEP
+249 

-311 EGAIAAYRN
+311 EGAISAYRN

-325 SREQY
+325 
-330 AKAKFNLGVTL
+330 L
-341 EAQGDTEGA
+341 
-350 IATYRNIIR
+350 
-359 EDSHEQYAKAQFN
+359 
-372 LGVVLGKQGD
+372 
-382 TEGAIAA
+382 
-389 YRNIT
+389 
-394 REDSPELYAMA
+394 PELYAMA
-405 QFNIVLLSPE
+405 QFNLGVALQEQGKIE
-415 ENNIKEA
+415 EA
-422 KQALSNSRPIF
+422 KQAFSNSRSVF

-523 LYGYLHKSCGLPSGV
+523 LYGYLHKSCGLLSGV

-597 IMTVASEREA
+597 IMTAAPEQEDFTA
-607 ITTNNA
+607 NNT
-613 IEDSRTRQPDKTTQE
+613 IEDSRPGQPDKTTQK

-710 AMDAENDV
+710 AKDAENDV

-732 VKHAA
+732 VKHVA

-745 MVYIGDLPEDER
+745 MVYIGDLLKDER

-771 AEPVRKSLDKI
+771 AAPVRKSLDKI

-790 YADFFKRELPH
+790 YADFFKRKLPH

>member
-1 MTEQELNALLQ
+1 MLLAANSAMANTLAKWKKIRQPEKVSSANYRFSSHLHKDVMMTEQELNALLQ

-20 EQLDQA
+20 GQLDKA

-40 TYAMSQFNLG
+40 LYAEAQFNLG
-50 VVLRAQGDSA
+50 VILGEQGDT
-60 GAIAAYRSIKREDS
+60 GGEIAAYRKITREDS
-74 PETYAMAQLNL
+74 PERYAKAQFNL
-85 GVALGEQ
+85 GTIFAKQGKTGE
-92 GNIEGAIAAYRNITC
+92 AIATYRNIAR
-107 EDSSELYAT
+107 EDSSELYA
-116 AQMNLGVVLGEQG
+116 
-129 DTEGEIAA
+129 
-137 YRNITRKDSPELY
+137 R
-150 AKAQLYLGIT
+150 
-160 LGEQGNTDG
+160 
-169 KIAAYRNITRE
+169 
-180 DSPETYAMAQFNLG
+180 AQFNLG
-194 VVLGAQGDTEGAIAA
+194 V
-209 YRNITREDLPE
+209 
-220 QYAMAQVNLGVALA
+220 
-234 KQGKTDEA
+234 
-242 IDTFRNI
+242 
-249 QPEDSKEP
+249 
-257 YAKAQLSLGMILE
+257 IL
-270 ARGDTEGA
+270 R
-278 IAACRNV
+278 
-285 TREDSPEQYAKAQL
+285 
-299 YLGIILGKQGDT
+299 KQGDI
-311 EGAIAAYRN
+311 EGEIAAYRN

-330 AKAKFNLGVTL
+330 AKAQVNLGVAL
-341 EAQGDTEGA
+341 
-350 IATYRNIIR
+350 R
-359 EDSHEQYAKAQFN
+359 E
-372 LGVVLGKQGD
+372 QGD

-389 YRNIT
+389 YRNIARADSLEQYAKAQLYLGIALGEQGNAEEAISAYRNISREDSCEQYAKAQVNLGVT
-394 REDSPELYAMA
+394 LAKQGKTDEAIDTFCNIQPEDSKEAHAKAQLGLGIILEAWGDTESAIAAYRKITRKDLREQYAMAQMNLGVALRKQGKTEEAIAACQNIIREDSPELYAKA
-405 QFNIVLLSPE
+405 RFNLALLSPE

-422 KQALSNSRPIF
+422 KQALSNSRSIF
-433 YYQAESQL
+433 YYESESRL
-441 KILNCPPDS
+441 KILNCLSDT

-455 AVYDAIE
+455 AVFDVIE
-462 SIIQTLFISSYGG
+462 SIIQTLFISSDGG
-475 IAGEN
+475 IVGEN

-523 LYGYLHKSCGLPSGV
+523 LYGYLHKSCTLPSGV
-538 LDAEQESDSQALAAF
+538 LDVEQESDSQALAAF

-597 IMTVASEREA
+597 IMTVAPEQEDFTA
-607 ITTNNA
+607 NNT
-613 IEDSRTRQPDKTTQE
+613 IGDSRPGQPDKTTQK
-628 KLDKLPLYRCIY
+628 KLDKLPLYRCVY
-640 LDPQSGYVSIA
+640 LDSQSGYVSIA

-679 KRWKKYQNE
+679 RRWKEYQTE
-688 INKLAKKAKKDLS
+688 IDRLTEKVKDDLS
-701 TLSKKIKAV
+701 KLSEKIKAV
-710 AMDAENDV
+710 AKDAENDV

-771 AEPVRKSLDKI
+771 AAPVRKSLDKI

-801 LAKKGGIRR
+801 LAKEGGIRR

>member
-12 QADDLYLK
+12 QTDDLYLK

-40 TYAMSQFNLG
+40 TYAMAQFNLG

-92 GNIEGAIAAYRNITC
+92 GDIEGAIAAYRNITC

-137 YRNITRKDSPELY
+137 YRNITRKDSPEWY

-209 YRNITREDLPE
+209 YRNI
-220 QYAMAQVNLGVALA
+220 
-234 KQGKTDEA
+234 
-242 IDTFRNI
+242 I
-249 QPEDSKEP
+249 
-257 YAKAQLSLGMILE
+257 
-270 ARGDTEGA
+270 
-278 IAACRNV
+278 
-285 TREDSPEQYAKAQL
+285 REDSPEQYAKAQFN
-299 YLGIILGKQGDT
+299 LGVILGEQGNT
-311 EGAIAAYRN
+311 EEAISAYRNITRKDSREQYVKAQVNLGAALREQDDIEKAIAAYRN
-320 ITRED
+320 VIRED

-359 EDSHEQYAKAQFN
+359 EDSHEQYAKAQLN
-372 LGVVLGKQGD
+372 LGIVLGAQGD

-394 REDSPELYAMA
+394 RKDSPELYAMA

-422 KQALSNSRPIF
+422 KQALSNIRSIF

-441 KILNCPPDS
+441 KILNCPSDS

>member
-1 MTEQELNALLQ
+1 MTEQEINALLQ

-40 TYAMSQFNLG
+40 TYAMAQLNLG
-50 VVLRAQGDSA
+50 VALRKQGKTEE
-60 GAIAAYRSIKREDS
+60 AIAVYRSIKREDS

-92 GNIEGAIAAYRNITC
+92 GDIEGAIAAYRN
-107 EDSSELYAT
+107 
-116 AQMNLGVVLGEQG
+116 V
-129 DTEGEIAA
+129 
-137 YRNITRKDSPELY
+137 
-150 AKAQLYLGIT
+150 
-160 LGEQGNTDG
+160 
-169 KIAAYRNITRE
+169 TRE
-180 DSPETYAMAQFNLG
+180 DLPEPYAKAQFNLG

-257 YAKAQLSLGMILE
+257 YA
-270 ARGDTEGA
+270 R
-278 IAACRNV
+278 
-285 TREDSPEQYAKAQL
+285 AKL

-330 AKAKFNLGVTL
+330 AKA
-341 EAQGDTEGA
+341 
-350 IATYRNIIR
+350 
-359 EDSHEQYAKAQFN
+359 QFN
-372 LGVVLGKQGD
+372 LGVALQEQGKI
-382 TEGAIAA
+382 E
-389 YRNIT
+389 
-394 REDSPELYAMA
+394 
-405 QFNIVLLSPE
+405 
-415 ENNIKEA
+415 EA
-422 KQALSNSRPIF
+422 KQAFSNSRSVF

-441 KILNCPPDS
+441 KILNCPLGS
-450 RSNLA
+450 RSNLR
-455 AVYDAIE
+455 AVYDAIV
-462 SIIQTLFISSYGG
+462 SIITTLFISSYGG

-487 TRPSIA
+487 TRPSTA
-493 RVLIAGEEDKASSLR
+493 GKLIAGDSAKASPLR
-508 LNTVKN
+508 LNTVKG
-514 TNDPTEGKV
+514 TNDPTEGKI
-523 LYGYLHKSCGLPSGV
+523 LYGYLHKSCGLLSSV
-538 LDAEQESDSQALAAF
+538 LDVEQESDSQALAAF

-679 KRWKKYQNE
+679 RRWKEYQTE
-688 INKLAKKAKKDLS
+688 IDRLTEKVKEDLS
-701 TLSKKIKAV
+701 TLSEKIKAV
-710 AMDAENDV
+710 AKDAENNV
-718 LQTLVFILQPLRYL
+718 LQTLAFILQPLRYL

-745 MVYIGDLPEDER
+745 MLYIGNLLEEER
-757 IHTEWENNQMYLEY
+757 IYTDWDGKQMYLEY
-771 AEPVRKSLDKI
+771 AAPVRESLDKI

-790 YADFFKRELPH
+790 YADFFKRELPT
-801 LAKKGGIRR
+801 LAKQGAIRR

>member
-1 MTEQELNALLQ
+1 MTEQEIKALLQ
-12 QADDLYLK
+12 QAGDLYRK
-20 EQLDQA
+20 GQFDKA

-40 TYAMSQFNLG
+40 WYAKAQF
-50 VVLRAQGDSA
+50 
-60 GAIAAYRSIKREDS
+60 
-74 PETYAMAQLNL
+74 
-85 GVALGEQ
+85 
-92 GNIEGAIAAYRNITC
+92 
-107 EDSSELYAT
+107 
-116 AQMNLGVVLGEQG
+116 NLGVVLGEQG

-137 YRNITRKDSPELY
+137 YRNITR
-150 AKAQLYLGIT
+150 
-160 LGEQGNTDG
+160 
-169 KIAAYRNITRE
+169 E
-180 DSPETYAMAQFNLG
+180 DS
-194 VVLGAQGDTEGAIAA
+194 
-209 YRNITREDLPE
+209 RE
-220 QYAMAQVNLGVALA
+220 QYAKAQVNLGVALGVQGDSA
-234 KQGKTDEA
+234 GAVAAYRSIKRTDSPEQYAKARFNLGVMLQKQGKTKEA
-242 IDTFRNI
+242 IAAYRSIERTDS
-249 QPEDSKEP
+249 PEQ
-257 YAKAQLSLGMILE
+257 YAKAQVNLGIALG
-270 ARGDTEGA
+270 AQGDNAGA
-278 IAACRNV
+278 IAAYRSIER
-285 TREDSPEQYAKAQL
+285 TDSPEQYAKAQL
-299 YLGIILGKQGDT
+299 CLGITLGTQGDSAGAISAYRSIRRKDSKETYAKARVNLGVALQKQGKAK
-311 EGAIAAYRN
+311 EAVAAYRS
-320 ITRED
+320 IKHTD
-325 SREQY
+325 SS
-330 AKAKFNLGVTL
+330 KP
-341 EAQGDTEGA
+341 
-350 IATYRNIIR
+350 
-359 EDSHEQYAKAQFN
+359 YAKAQLT
-372 LGVVLGKQGD
+372 LGILGFDKNK
-382 TEGAIAA
+382 TK
-389 YRNIT
+389 
-394 REDSPELYAMA
+394 A
-405 QFNIVLLSPE
+405 Q
-415 ENNIKEA
+415 
-422 KQALSNSRPIF
+422 QAFANSRSVF
-433 YYQAESQL
+433 YYQSESLL
-441 KILNCPPDS
+441 KILNCPPGS

-538 LDAEQESDSQALAAF
+538 LDVEQESDSQALAAF

-583 VFGKRFFSAADPFA
+583 VFEKRFFSAADPFA
-597 IMTVASEREA
+597 IMTAAPEREA
-607 ITTNNA
+607 FTTNNTM
-613 IEDSRTRQPDKTTQE
+613 EDSRPEQADKTTQK

-662 WYGKKTAAHQD
+662 WYGKKMAAHQD
-673 ICKEAE
+673 ICEEAE
-679 KRWKKYQNE
+679 RRWKKYQTE
-688 INKLAKKAKKDLS
+688 IDRLTKKVKNDLS
-701 TLSKKIKAV
+701 TLTKTIKAV
-710 AMDAENDV
+710 AKDAENDV

-757 IHTEWENNQMYLEY
+757 IHTEWENIQMYLEY
-771 AEPVRKSLDKI
+771 AAPVRDSLDKI

-801 LAKKGGIRR
+801 LAKQGGIRR
-810 SQNPFRN
+810 SRNPFRN

>member
-1 MTEQELNALLQ
+1 MTEQEIKALLQ
-12 QADDLYLK
+12 QAGDLYRK
-20 EQLDQA
+20 GQFDEA
-26 IEILRRIKREDSPE
+26 AEIWRRIKHADSPE
-40 TYAMSQFNLG
+40 LYAEAQFNLG
-50 VVLRAQGDSA
+50 V
-60 GAIAAYRSIKREDS
+60 I
-74 PETYAMAQLNL
+74 
-85 GVALGEQ
+85 LGEQ
-92 GNIEGAIAAYRNITC
+92 GDTEGAIAAYRNITR
-107 EDSSELYAT
+107 EDSREQYAK
-116 AQMNLGVVLGEQG
+116 AQVNLGVVLGAQG
-129 DTEGEIAA
+129 DTEGAIAA
-137 YRNITRKDSPELY
+137 CRNVTREDLPEQY
-150 AKAQLYLGIT
+150 AKVQLYLGMT
-160 LGEQGNTDG
+160 LGKQGDTDG
-169 KIAAYRNITRE
+169 EIAAYRNITRE
-180 DSPETYAMAQFNLG
+180 DSPEWYAKAQLYLGITLEEQGNTEEAISAYRNITRKDSREQYAKAQLNLG

-209 YRNITREDLPE
+209 YRNITREDSPE
-220 QYAMAQVNLGVALA
+220 
-234 KQGKTDEA
+234 T
-242 IDTFRNI
+242 
-249 QPEDSKEP
+249 
-257 YAKAQLSLGMILE
+257 YAKAQLNLGVVL
-270 ARGDTEGA
+270 GA
-278 IAACRNV
+278 
-285 TREDSPEQYAKAQL
+285 
-299 YLGIILGKQGDT
+299 QGDT

-330 AKAKFNLGVTL
+330 AKA
-341 EAQGDTEGA
+341 
-350 IATYRNIIR
+350 
-359 EDSHEQYAKAQFN
+359 QFN
-372 LGVVLGKQGD
+372 LGVILGEQGN

-394 REDSPELYAMA
+394 REDSREQYAMAQVNLGVALGEQGDIGGAISAYRNITREDLPELYAMA

-422 KQALSNSRPIF
+422 KQALSNIRPIF

-597 IMTVASEREA
+597 IMTAASEREA
-607 ITTNNA
+607 ITANNA
-613 IEDSRTRQPDKTTQE
+613 IEDSRTRQPDKTTQK

-679 KRWKKYQNE
+679 KKWKKYQNE

-771 AEPVRKSLDKI
+771 AEPVGKALDKI

>member
-1 MTEQELNALLQ
+1 MTEQEIKALLQ

-20 EQLDQA
+20 GQLDKA
-26 IEILRRIKREDSPE
+26 IEILRRIKREDSPKL
-40 TYAMSQFNLG
+40 YAKAQF
-50 VVLRAQGDSA
+50 
-60 GAIAAYRSIKREDS
+60 
-74 PETYAMAQLNL
+74 NL
-85 GVALGEQ
+85 GVALGKQGDTEGEIATYRNITREDSSELYAKAQFNLGVILGEQ
-92 GNIEGAIAAYRNITC
+92 GDTDGKIAAYRNITRK
-107 EDSSELYAT
+107 DSPEWYAK
-116 AQMNLGVVLGEQG
+116 AQFNLGVILGEQG

-137 YRNITRKDSPELY
+137 YRNITREDSRERYAKAQVNLGVALGEQGDTEGEIATYRNIIREDSHEQY

-160 LGEQGNTDG
+160 LGE
-169 KIAAYRNITRE
+169 K
-180 DSPETYAMAQFNLG
+180 
-194 VVLGAQGDTEGAIAA
+194 GDTEGAIAA
-209 YRNITREDLPE
+209 YRNITREDSPE
-220 QYAMAQVNLGVALA
+220 
-234 KQGKTDEA
+234 T
-242 IDTFRNI
+242 
-249 QPEDSKEP
+249 

-311 EGAIAAYRN
+311 EGAISAYRN

-325 SREQY
+325 
-330 AKAKFNLGVTL
+330 L
-341 EAQGDTEGA
+341 
-350 IATYRNIIR
+350 
-359 EDSHEQYAKAQFN
+359 
-372 LGVVLGKQGD
+372 
-382 TEGAIAA
+382 
-389 YRNIT
+389 
-394 REDSPELYAMA
+394 PELYAMA
-405 QFNIVLLSPE
+405 QFNLGVALQEQGKIE
-415 ENNIKEA
+415 EA
-422 KQALSNSRPIF
+422 KQAFSNSRSVF

-487 TRPSIA
+487 TRPSTA
-493 RVLIAGEEDKASSLR
+493 GKLIAGDSAKASPLR
-508 LNTVKN
+508 LSTVKG
-514 TNDPTEGKV
+514 TNDPTEGKI
-523 LYGYLHKSCGLPSGV
+523 LYGYLHKSCGLLSGV
-538 LDAEQESDSQALAAF
+538 LDVEQESDSQALAAF

-566 FRLYGKEGG
+566 FRLYGKEDG

-583 VFGKRFFSAADPFA
+583 VFEKHFFSAADPFA
-597 IMTVASEREA
+597 IMTAASEREA
-607 ITTNNA
+607 IMTANNT
-613 IEDSRTRQPDKTTQE
+613 IEDSRPERADKTTQE

-688 INKLAKKAKKDLS
+688 INELAKKAKKDLS

-710 AMDAENDV
+710 AKDAENDV

-745 MVYIGDLPEDER
+745 MVYIIGDLLKDER
-757 IHTEWENNQMYLEY
+757 IRTDWGAKQMYLEY

>member
-1 MTEQELNALLQ
+1 MTEQEIKALLQ
-12 QADDLYLK
+12 QADDLYRQG
-20 EQLDQA
+20 QLDEA
-26 IEILRRIKREDSPE
+26 IEILRRIKREDSPKL
-40 TYAMSQFNLG
+40 YAKAQFNLG
-50 VVLRAQGDSA
+50 VALRKQGKTEE
-60 GAIAAYRSIKREDS
+60 AIAVYRSIKREDS

-92 GNIEGAIAAYRNITC
+92 GDIEGAIAAYRN
-107 EDSSELYAT
+107 
-116 AQMNLGVVLGEQG
+116 V
-129 DTEGEIAA
+129 
-137 YRNITRKDSPELY
+137 
-150 AKAQLYLGIT
+150 
-160 LGEQGNTDG
+160 
-169 KIAAYRNITRE
+169 TRE
-180 DSPETYAMAQFNLG
+180 DLPEPYAKAQFNLG

-209 YRNITREDLPE
+209 YRNVTRGDLPE
-220 QYAMAQVNLGVALA
+220 PYAKAQVNLGVALA

-257 YAKAQLSLGMILE
+257 
-270 ARGDTEGA
+270 
-278 IAACRNV
+278 
-285 TREDSPEQYAKAQL
+285 YAKAQL

>member
-1 MTEQELNALLQ
+1 MTEQELNELLQ
-12 QADDLYLK
+12 QADDLYRK
-20 EQLDQA
+20 GQVDKA
-26 IEILRRIKREDSPE
+26 IEIWRRIKREDSPE
-40 TYAMSQFNLG
+40 W
-50 VVLRAQGDSA
+50 
-60 GAIAAYRSIKREDS
+60 
-74 PETYAMAQLNL
+74 
-85 GVALGEQ
+85 
-92 GNIEGAIAAYRNITC
+92 
-107 EDSSELYAT
+107 
-116 AQMNLGVVLGEQG
+116 
-129 DTEGEIAA
+129 
-137 YRNITRKDSPELY
+137 Y
-150 AKAQLYLGIT
+150 AKAQL
-160 LGEQGNTDG
+160 
-169 KIAAYRNITRE
+169 
-180 DSPETYAMAQFNLG
+180 NLG

-209 YRNITREDLPE
+209 YRNITREDSPEPYAKAQFNLGVVLGEQGDTEGAIAAYRNITREDSRE
-220 QYAMAQVNLGVALA
+220 QYAMAQLNLGVVL
-234 KQGKTDEA
+234 G
-242 IDTFRNI
+242 
-249 QPEDSKEP
+249 
-257 YAKAQLSLGMILE
+257 AQ
-270 ARGDTEGA
+270 GDTEGA

-311 EGAIAAYRN
+311 EGAISAYRS
-320 ITRED
+320 IERTD
-325 SREQY
+325 SPELY
-330 AKAKFNLGVTL
+330 AEARFNLGVIL
-341 EAQGDTEGA
+341 GEQGDSAGA
-350 IATYRNIIR
+350 IAAYRSIKR
-359 EDSHEQYAKAQFN
+359 EDSPKTYAMAQVN
-372 LGVVLGKQGD
+372 LGAALGKQGD

-389 YRNIT
+389 CRNVTSEDLREQYAKAQVNLGVALAKQGKTDEAIDTFRNIQP
-394 REDSPELYAMA
+394 EDSKELYAKA
-405 QFNIVLLSPE
+405 QFNLGVALQEQGKIE
-415 ENNIKEA
+415 EA
-422 KQALSNSRPIF
+422 KQAFSNSRSVF

-450 RSNLA
+450 RSNLR

-487 TRPSIA
+487 TRPSTA
-493 RVLIAGEEDKASSLR
+493 GKLIAGDSAKASPLR
-508 LNTVKN
+508 LSTVKN
-514 TNDPTEGKV
+514 TNDPTEGKI
-523 LYGYLHKSCGLPSGV
+523 LYGYLHKSCGLLSGV

-566 FRLYGKEGG
+566 FRLYGKEDG
-575 LEASGVSL
+575 LEATGVSL
-583 VFGKRFFSAADPFA
+583 VFEKHFFSAADPFA
-597 IMTVASEREA
+597 IMTAAPEREA
-607 ITTNNA
+607 IMTANNTM
-613 IEDSRTRQPDKTTQE
+613 EDSSPAQPDKTTQK

-662 WYGKKTAAHQD
+662 WYDKKTAAHQD

-688 INKLAKKAKKDLS
+688 INNLAKKAKKYLS

-710 AMDAENDV
+710 AKDAENDV

-732 VKHAA
+732 VKHVA

-745 MVYIGDLPEDER
+745 MVYIIGDLLKDER
-757 IHTEWENNQMYLEY
+757 IRTDWGAKQMYLEY
-771 AEPVRKSLDKI
+771 AAPVRNSLDKI

-801 LAKKGGIRR
+801 LAKQGGIRR

>member
-1 MTEQELNALLQ
+1 MTEQEIKALLQ
-12 QADDLYLK
+12 EVGDLYRK
-20 EQLDQA
+20 GQFDQA
-26 IEILRRIKREDSPE
+26 IEIWRRIKREDSSE
-40 TYAMSQFNLG
+40 WYAKAQFNLG
-50 VVLRAQGDSA
+50 VILGEQGDSA

-74 PETYAMAQLNL
+74 PETYAMAQVNL
-85 GVALGEQ
+85 GAALG
-92 GNIEGAIAAYRNITC
+92 
-107 EDSSELYAT
+107 
-116 AQMNLGVVLGEQG
+116 
-129 DTEGEIAA
+129 
-137 YRNITRKDSPELY
+137 K
-150 AKAQLYLGIT
+150 
-160 LGEQGNTDG
+160 
-169 KIAAYRNITRE
+169 
-180 DSPETYAMAQFNLG
+180 
-194 VVLGAQGDTEGAIAA
+194 QGDTEGAIAA
-209 YRNITREDLPE
+209 CRNVTREDLRE
-220 QYAMAQVNLGVALA
+220 QYAKAQVNLGVALA

-278 IAACRNV
+278 IAA
-285 TREDSPEQYAKAQL
+285 
-299 YLGIILGKQGDT
+299 
-311 EGAIAAYRN
+311 YRN

-325 SREQY
+325 SRELY
-330 AKAKFNLGVTL
+330 AKAQMNLGVTL

-350 IATYRNIIR
+350 IA
-359 EDSHEQYAKAQFN
+359 
-372 LGVVLGKQGD
+372 
-382 TEGAIAA
+382 A
-389 YRNIT
+389 YRKIT
-394 REDSPELYAMA
+394 RKDSSELYAMA

-422 KQALSNSRPIF
+422 KQALSNIRPIF
-433 YYQAESQL
+433 YYESESLL
-441 KILNCPPDS
+441 KILNCPPGS
-450 RSNLA
+450 RSNLR
-455 AVYDAIE
+455 AVYDAIV
-462 SIIQTLFISSYGG
+462 SIITTLFISSGG
-475 IAGEN
+475 GMAGEN

-487 TRPSIA
+487 TRPSTA
-493 RVLIAGEEDKASSLR
+493 GLLIAGDSAKASPLR
-508 LNTVKN
+508 LSTVKN
-514 TNDPTEGKV
+514 TNDPTEGKI
-523 LYGYLHKSCGLPSGV
+523 LYGYLHKSCGLLSGV

-566 FRLYGKEGG
+566 FRLYGKEDG

-583 VFGKRFFSAADPFA
+583 VFEKHFFSAADPFA
-597 IMTVASEREA
+597 IMTAASEREA
-607 ITTNNA
+607 ITANNA
-613 IEDSRTRQPDKTTQE
+613 IEDSSPAQPDKNTRE

-679 KRWKKYQNE
+679 RRWKEYQTE
-688 INKLAKKAKKDLS
+688 IDRLTEKVKDDLS
-701 TLSKKIKAV
+701 KLSEKIKAV
-710 AMDAENDV
+710 AKDAENDV

-732 VKHAA
+732 VKHVA

-745 MVYIGDLPEDER
+745 MVYIIGDLLKDER
-757 IHTEWENNQMYLEY
+757 IRTDWGAKQMYLEY
-771 AEPVRKSLDKI
+771 AAPVRNSLDKI

>member
-1 MTEQELNALLQ
+1 
-12 QADDLYLK
+12 
-20 EQLDQA
+20 
-26 IEILRRIKREDSPE
+26 
-40 TYAMSQFNLG
+40 
-50 VVLRAQGDSA
+50 
-60 GAIAAYRSIKREDS
+60 
-74 PETYAMAQLNL
+74 MAQLNL

-92 GNIEGAIAAYRNITC
+92 DDIEKAIAAYRNITR
-107 EDSSELYAT
+107 E
-116 AQMNLGVVLGEQG
+116 
-129 DTEGEIAA
+129 
-137 YRNITRKDSPELY
+137 DSPEQY

-160 LGEQGNTDG
+160 LGEQG
-169 KIAAYRNITRE
+169 
-180 DSPETYAMAQFNLG
+180 
-194 VVLGAQGDTEGAIAA
+194 DTEGAIAA
-209 YRNITREDLPE
+209 YRNIIREDSSEL
-220 QYAMAQVNLGVALA
+220 YAKAQVNLGVALA

-242 IDTFRNI
+242 IDIFRNI

-325 SREQY
+325 SPETY
-330 AKAKFNLGVTL
+330 AM
-341 EAQGDTEGA
+341 
-350 IATYRNIIR
+350 
-359 EDSHEQYAKAQFN
+359 AQFN
-372 LGVVLGKQGD
+372 LGVALQEQGKI
-382 TEGAIAA
+382 E
-389 YRNIT
+389 
-394 REDSPELYAMA
+394 
-405 QFNIVLLSPE
+405 
-415 ENNIKEA
+415 EA
-422 KQALSNSRPIF
+422 KQAFSNSRSVF

-441 KILNCPPDS
+441 KILNCPPGS
-450 RSNLA
+450 RSNLR

-487 TRPSIA
+487 TRPSTA
-493 RVLIAGEEDKASSLR
+493 GKLIAGDSAKASPLR
-508 LNTVKN
+508 LSTVKN
-514 TNDPTEGKV
+514 TNDPTEGKI
-523 LYGYLHKSCGLPSGV
+523 LYDYLHKSCGLLSGV

-583 VFGKRFFSAADPFA
+583 VFGKRFFSAKDPFA
-597 IMTVASEREA
+597 IMTVAPEREA
-607 ITTNNA
+607 IMTANNT
-613 IEDSRTRQPDKTTQE
+613 IEDSRPAQPDKTTQE

-662 WYGKKTAAHQD
+662 CYGKKTAAHQD

-679 KRWKKYQNE
+679 ERWEKYQDE
-688 INKLAKKAKKDLS
+688 INELTKKVKDDLS

-710 AMDAENDV
+710 AKAVAKDAENDV

-745 MVYIGDLPEDER
+745 MVYIIGDLLKDER
-757 IHTEWENNQMYLEY
+757 IRTDWGAKQMYLEY
-771 AEPVRKSLDKI
+771 AEPVRESLDKI

-810 SQNPFRN
+810 SKNPFRN

>member
-180 DSPETYAMAQFNLG
+180 DSPETYAKAQLNLG

-209 YRNITREDLPE
+209 YRNI
-220 QYAMAQVNLGVALA
+220 
-234 KQGKTDEA
+234 
-242 IDTFRNI
+242 I
-249 QPEDSKEP
+249 
-257 YAKAQLSLGMILE
+257 
-270 ARGDTEGA
+270 
-278 IAACRNV
+278 
-285 TREDSPEQYAKAQL
+285 REDSPEQYAKAQFN
-299 YLGIILGKQGDT
+299 LGVILGEQGNTEEAISAYRNITRKDSREHYVKAQVNLGAALREQDDI

-320 ITRED
+320 VIRED

>member
-1 MTEQELNALLQ
+1 MTEQEIKALLQ
-12 QADDLYLK
+12 QAGDLYRQGQVDK
-20 EQLDQA
+20 A
-26 IEILRRIKREDSPE
+26 IEIWRSIKHADSPE
-40 TYAMSQFNLG
+40 LYAEAQFNLG
-50 VVLRAQGDSA
+50 VALRKQGKTEE
-60 GAIAAYRSIKREDS
+60 AIAVYRSIKREDS

-92 GNIEGAIAAYRNITC
+92 GDIEGAIAAYRN
-107 EDSSELYAT
+107 
-116 AQMNLGVVLGEQG
+116 V
-129 DTEGEIAA
+129 
-137 YRNITRKDSPELY
+137 
-150 AKAQLYLGIT
+150 
-160 LGEQGNTDG
+160 
-169 KIAAYRNITRE
+169 TRE
-180 DSPETYAMAQFNLG
+180 DSPEPYAKAQFNLG

-257 YAKAQLSLGMILE
+257 YA
-270 ARGDTEGA
+270 R
-278 IAACRNV
+278 
-285 TREDSPEQYAKAQL
+285 AQL

-325 SREQY
+325 S
-330 AKAKFNLGVTL
+330 L
-341 EAQGDTEGA
+341 EL
-350 IATYRNIIR
+350 
-359 EDSHEQYAKAQFN
+359 YAKAQFN
-372 LGVVLGKQGD
+372 LG
-382 TEGAIAA
+382 
-389 YRNIT
+389 
-394 REDSPELYAMA
+394 
-405 QFNIVLLSPE
+405 LLLLK
-415 ENNIKEA
+415 ENSIEEA
-422 KQALSNSRPIF
+422 KQAFSNSRPF
-433 YYQAESQL
+433 LYYQSESQL

-450 RSNLA
+450 YTKLGQI
-455 AVYDAIE
+455 YDAIE
-462 SIIQTLFISSYGG
+462 SIIQTLFISSGGG

-523 LYGYLHKSCGLPSGV
+523 LYGYLHKSCGLLSGV

-583 VFGKRFFSAADPFA
+583 VFGKRFFSAKDPFA
-597 IMTVASEREA
+597 IMTAASEREA
-607 ITTNNA
+607 IMTANNT
-613 IEDSRTRQPDKTTQE
+613 IEDSHPERADKTTQK

-745 MVYIGDLPEDER
+745 MVYIGDLPKDER

-771 AEPVRKSLDKI
+771 AEPVGKALDKI